1 MISVVM
7 FGHAMLPYVTVPR
20 RFKDSDTHVAF
31 DAVGVFL
38 YGFAMPAFFV
48 TAGFATAS
56 LFARRGLAGL
66 ARSRFHAIFLPLLVA
81 YLLLSPLTR
90 GAYAFASEVSA
101 TGSLRAGIDLLA
113 QGHWIRWSKA
123 YHLWFLV
130 SLLLYTAV
138 AVFMRWFVTDVAGIS
153 RETIR
158 RATRPLF
165 AGTWRPARFTAIVAL
180 TMTPAYIVYDGDAT
194 TWPMQ
199 LTLILFFVFGW
210 LLFVHR
216 DVLPSLY
223 RDAWPSILAALAVT
237 PVTVWAT
244 RLRLFTPDET
254 APLVG
259 LVAGLGNAVIAVSM
273 TYGLIGLFEKRFS
286 GQPSPLG
293 QYVSDASYWLFL
305 IHFPLLIFT
314 AGALSATSLPALAKY
329 LLTVAIVVPLVFAT
343 YHFGVRTT
351 AFGRLLKGR
360 KAARANDEAQAG
372 PSPDA

>member
-7 FGHAMLPYVTVPR
+7 FGHALLPYVTVPR
-20 RFKDSDTHVAF
+20 RFKDSETHPIF
-31 DAVGVFL
+31 DAAGVFL

-48 TAGFATAS
+48 TAGFAAAV
-56 LFARRGLAGL
+56 LYARRGLPGL
-66 ARSRFHAIFLPLLVA
+66 VKSRFYAIFLPLLVA

-90 GAYAFASEVSA
+90 GAYAFAAAVSGA
-101 TGSLRAGIDLLA
+101 GSLEAGFDVLA
-113 QGHWIRWSKA
+113 QGDWVRWSKA

-130 SLLLYTAV
+130 SLLLYTAI
-138 AVFMRWFVTDVAGIS
+138 AVFLRWLVVDVAGVS
-153 RETIR
+153 RDRIR

-165 AGTWRPARFTAIVAL
+165 AGPFRAALFTAIVSV
-180 TMTPAYIVYDGDAT
+180 TMVPGYVLYDGDAT

-199 LTLILFFVFGW
+199 LTLIGFFVFGW

-216 DVLPSLY
+216 DALESMY
-223 RDAWPSILAALAVT
+223 RGAWPAILVAVAVT
-237 PVTVWAT
+237 PATVWAT
-244 RLRLFTPDET
+244 RIRLFEPDEW

-259 LVAGLGNAVIAVSM
+259 VVAGVGNAVIAACM
-273 TYGLIGLFEKRFS
+273 TYGLIGIFQHRFS
-286 GQPSPLG
+286 RQPSALG
-293 QYVSDASYWLFL
+293 QYVSDASYWIFL

-314 AGALSATSLPALAKY
+314 AGALSAASLPALAKY

-360 KAARANDEAQAG
+360 KSAAR
-372 PSPDA
+372 